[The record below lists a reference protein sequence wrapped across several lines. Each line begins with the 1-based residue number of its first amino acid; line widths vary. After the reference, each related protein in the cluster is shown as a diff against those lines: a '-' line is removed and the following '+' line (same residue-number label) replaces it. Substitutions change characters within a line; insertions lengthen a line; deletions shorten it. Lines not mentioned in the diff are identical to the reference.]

1 MIEGLNGVEPGGLLV
16 LPETYDDL
24 IEQLRDPGAAGISE
38 EADTEVMRTGDI
50 LVAKGQA
57 ERSEVERV
65 ADVQG
70 DQPIGQALIQQGV
83 AKASEVAGAIPT
95 QQKIQGRQPAEA
107 TVRVGTGR
115 LDSLIDAVGE
125 LVIAQSMVAQD
136 SVVTDGENQQLSR
149 NVSHAGKI
157 VRELQDVS
165 MSLRMVPLKATFG
178 KMARLV
184 RDLARKAGKKVNFV
198 TEGEDTEIDRNMVE
212 VLSDPLV
219 HMMRNAVDHGIEMPE
234 RRAEAGKD
242 PAGTVR
248 LRAYHS
254 AGNIVIELQDDGKGL
269 DREKILA
276 KAIERGLINPGDDLS
291 DAEAFGLIFQA
302 GFSTAEKVTDVS
314 GRGVGMDVVKNG
326 IESLRGRIDIE
337 SAPGQGSTFTIQMPL
352 TMAIAA
358 GKNCS
363 CEKPIAGTLKAA
375 REMAAAAKTAKVKT
389 FVWYNY
395 RRAPAVALAH
405 MLVRRGKIGKIRH
418 VRAKYLQDWAD
429 ESVPLAWRFDKK
441 LAGSGAHGDLNAHI
455 IDMTRFVTGEEIT
468 EISGAIAETFIKR
481 RKLMTGVVAGGI
493 AGGLKSGGK
502 TGPVT
507 VDDCVLFLARFS
519 GGAVASFEAA
529 RQATGNQNANGF
541 EINGTKGSIKFN
553 FERMN
558 ELEYY
563 DATADRATQGWTTI
577 MCTHAPDHPYVDAWW
592 PDAHPIGYEHCFV
605 NQAYDILRV
614 LAGQKPTVPIPDFQ
628 DAYQTQRVL
637 EAALLSAK
645 LKKPIKLKD
654 VK

>member
-1 MIEGLNGVEPGGLLV
+1 MAKKTLNV
-16 LPETYDDL
+16 
-24 IEQLRDPGAAGISE
+24 
-38 EADTEVMRTGDI
+38 
-50 LVAKGQA
+50 
-57 ERSEVERV
+57 
-65 ADVQG
+65 
-70 DQPIGQALIQQGV
+70 ALIGIGFKGRTHSNAWGQVGRFFKPPIKPVMHTLFGQPAENPRAFADNFGWCNTSTDWKKTVKSPDIDLVDVATPNFMHAPV
-83 AKASEVAGAIPT
+83 AKA
-95 QQKIQGRQPAEA
+95 
-107 TVRVGTGR
+107 
-115 LDSLIDAVGE
+115 
-125 LVIAQSMVAQD
+125 
-136 SVVTDGENQQLSR
+136 
-149 NVSHAGKI
+149 
-157 VRELQDVS
+157 
-165 MSLRMVPLKATFG
+165 
-178 KMARLV
+178 
-184 RDLARKAGKKVNFV
+184 
-198 TEGEDTEIDRNMVE
+198 
-212 VLSDPLV
+212 
-219 HMMRNAVDHGIEMPE
+219 
-234 RRAEAGKD
+234 
-242 PAGTVR
+242 
-248 LRAYHS
+248 
-254 AGNIVIELQDDGKGL
+254 
-269 DREKILA
+269 
-276 KAIERGLINPGDDLS
+276 
-291 DAEAFGLIFQA
+291 
-302 GFSTAEKVTDVS
+302 
-314 GRGVGMDVVKNG
+314 
-326 IESLRGRIDIE
+326 
-337 SAPGQGSTFTIQMPL
+337 
-352 TMAIAA
+352 AIAA

-363 CEKPIAGTLKAA
+363 CEKPIAATLKSA
-375 REMAAAAKTAKVKT
+375 REMAAAARKAKVKT

-405 MLVRRGKIGKIRH
+405 MLVRRGKVGTIRH
-418 VRAKYLQDWAD
+418 VRAHYLQDWAD

-468 EISGAIAETFIKR
+468 EISGAITKTFIKR

-507 VDDCVLFLARFS
+507 VDDCALFLARFS
-519 GGAVASFEAA
+519 GGAVANFEAA

-563 DATADRATQGWTTI
+563 DATADRVTQGWTTI

-614 LAGQKPTVPIPDFQ
+614 LAGHKPIVPIPDFQ

-645 LKKPIKLKD
+645 LKKPVNLRD